1 MNTKS
6 DRIGDYLVIL
16 LHHPE
21 LKKREILVI
30 QVKAREVILEGNAS
44 WKRYWKM
51 RAKHEAEIFL
61 NGGYQ
66 IKKIILESINAI
78 SYFSIEIK

>member
-6 DRIGDYLVIL
+6 DRIGDYLIIIL
-16 LHHPE
+16 YHPE
-21 LKKREILVI
+21 LKKEEILVI
-30 QVKAREVILEGNAS
+30 QVKAREVLEKDTS

-61 NGGYQ
+61 NGGYE
-66 IKKIILESINAI
+66 IKKIILESISAI
-78 SYFSIEIK
+78 SYFSMEIK